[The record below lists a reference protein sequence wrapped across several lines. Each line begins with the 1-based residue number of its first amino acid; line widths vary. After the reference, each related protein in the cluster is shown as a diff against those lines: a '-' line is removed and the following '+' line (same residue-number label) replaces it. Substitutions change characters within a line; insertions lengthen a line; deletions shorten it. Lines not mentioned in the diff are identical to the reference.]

1 MNDRK
6 PPTLGGKATAIE
18 LVLKEDTQMVAG
30 GVTTY
35 EDQFDALY
43 YSEANINGV
52 ALLPPYNPCRLK
64 SITHENNTLLQCI
77 DTMMVNVD
85 STGITASPRNRD
97 DTVDTREED
106 IILSFFGD
114 PSPGTSWIT
123 IRRRLRNDREAT
135 GNAYLEVLRA
145 IDGTLA
151 FVRHQE
157 ADYMRLCRLSE
168 PRLVTKTLTRGG
180 KEVSMKMWVRERSF
194 VQILGSRKMF
204 FREFGASRDIDAE
217 TGKWAA
223 EGERLPPE
231 KAGTEIIHFAGSPA
245 INSPYGVPRW
255 INNLPSALGSRK
267 AELLN
272 MEYFDSGGLPP
283 ALILVEGGSLA
294 SDVSEALK
302 SYLAGSASQ
311 KQRAM
316 VVEAFANSGSI
327 DATGQVRIRVER
339 FGANPN
345 DAMFM
350 KYDQSTR
357 ESIRQ
362 AYRLPPLFL
371 GDAAGHNFATAKAS
385 ILITE
390 AQVFRPERED
400 FDATIDLTL
409 CKALGCLKMTHLSN
423 PINVKDIAEQVLALT
438 LVKDKVEGESL
449 VQVIST
455 ELGLDLKYREP
466 DPVVPPVAPGQP
478 QLDPGQQQPPGP
490 DATTTKKNEWDVDA
504 LVEAVLS
511 LQGLSDMPPTF
522 SDSDLV
528 QVVRSLGEE
537 EVQEFRRKVA
547 ERTFGSYADGLR
559 GIYSLTGCVADF
571 LME

>member
-1 MNDRK
+1 
-6 PPTLGGKATAIE
+6 
-18 LVLKEDTQMVAG
+18 
-30 GVTTY
+30 
-35 EDQFDALY
+35 
-43 YSEANINGV
+43 
-52 ALLPPYNPCRLK
+52 
-64 SITHENNTLLQCI
+64 
-77 DTMMVNVD
+77 
-85 STGITASPRNRD
+85 
-97 DTVDTREED
+97 
-106 IILSFFGD
+106 
-114 PSPGTSWIT
+114 
-123 IRRRLRNDREAT
+123 
-135 GNAYLEVLRA
+135 
-145 IDGTLA
+145 
-151 FVRHQE
+151 
-157 ADYMRLCRLSE
+157 
-168 PRLVTKTLTRGG
+168 
-180 KEVSMKMWVRERSF
+180 
-194 VQILGSRKMF
+194 
-204 FREFGASRDIDAE
+204 
-217 TGKWAA
+217 
-223 EGERLPPE
+223 
-231 KAGTEIIHFAGSPA
+231 
-245 INSPYGVPRW
+245 
-255 INNLPSALGSRK
+255 
-267 AELLN
+267 

-371 GDAAGHNFATAKAS
+371 GDAACVAAALFLGFHLRFDWAPFVVLFPPF
-385 ILITE
+385 LITE